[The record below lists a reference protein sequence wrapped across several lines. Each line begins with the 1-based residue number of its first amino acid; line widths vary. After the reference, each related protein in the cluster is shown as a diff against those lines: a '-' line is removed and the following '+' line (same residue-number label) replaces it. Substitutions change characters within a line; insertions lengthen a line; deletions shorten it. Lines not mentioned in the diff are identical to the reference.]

1 VVRANKVSGD
11 AARDFIAAREGGV
24 IEQNFRVTGGL
35 RRVDVLKEGNE
46 IVAIES
52 KVGRTS
58 LDSRIRQELAR
69 DVKMLRSGQVD
80 RVVWEFSESAKTGR
94 VGPTPALQQRLDKF
108 GIEIRYSG
116 QRF

>member
-1 VVRANKVSGD
+1 MLNKGGD
-11 AARDFIAAREGGV
+11 I
-24 IEQNFRVTGGL
+24 I
-35 RRVDVLKEGNE
+35 
-46 IVAIES
+46 AIES

-58 LDSRIRQELAR
+58 LDSRIRKELAR

-94 VGPTPALQQRLDKF
+94 VGPTPALREKLEKF
-108 GIEIRYSG
+108 GIEIKYSG